1 MDDDVAV
8 LPDGLD
14 KLDAWSDKA
23 EGYPRSAAYD
33 FDGGLSSG
41 SIALAPPG
49 HPTIPLAKAGF
60 GGVPYPQGCNG

>member
-23 EGYPRSAAYD
+23 EVIQGQRYD
-33 FDGGLSSG
+33 FDGGPFFWQYRFSTAWASTIRWQRLALTVYL
-41 SIALAPPG
+41 IASAM
-49 HPTIPLAKAGF
+49 
-60 GGVPYPQGCNG
+60 